1 MYNNFGEIG
10 SNIKDLMEDF
20 QKKSQ
25 STAKVESI
33 ADMKVSS
40 KTLTIFFYSIP
51 INDVLIVFSDLKSEF
66 FVKRNYSRIRKRKRE
81 KIMNLCTN

>member
-1 MYNNFGEIG
+1 
-10 SNIKDLMEDF
+10 MEDF